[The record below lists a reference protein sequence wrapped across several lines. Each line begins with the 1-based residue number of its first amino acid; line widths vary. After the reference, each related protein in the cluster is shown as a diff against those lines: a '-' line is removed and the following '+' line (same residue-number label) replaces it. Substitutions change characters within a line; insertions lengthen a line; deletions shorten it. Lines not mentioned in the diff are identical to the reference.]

1 MSNTTM
7 TVPLVSS
14 KYFKQETV
22 TLAPN
27 QKYEIGGFKMYY
39 VMYTLVDPPTG
50 LGFIQVSIDN
60 GPFFPISLLPYR
72 DDAGFQYVTLYNKS
86 QTYTFTVS
94 LIIAV
99 SREASL
105 MGTWTPSYT
114 QINAEL
120 ITNIQINQTSAYYAG
135 PFYIGIRSVVYISIT
150 NASLITSSTTNAAA
164 VTVYLYNSDQL
175 GNLYN
180 SFNLGSL
187 VQYPSNA
194 PSGYV
199 NQKSMFVTVDG
210 SLLSNYVMLYFSPNA
225 YTSKYTFNLQI
236 VAR

>member
-22 TLAPN
+22 TLQPG

-72 DDAGFQYVTLYNKS
+72 DEAGFQYVTLYNKS
-86 QTYTFTVS
+86 TYTFTVS

-105 MGTWTPSYT
+105 LGTWTPSYT

-120 ITNIQINQTSAYYAG
+120 ITNVQVNQTTAYYAG
-135 PFYIGIRSVVYISIT
+135 PFYLGIRSVVYISIT
-150 NASLITSSTTNAAA
+150 NASLTTSSTTNAAA
-164 VTVYLYNSDQL
+164 ITVYLYNSDQS

-180 SFNLGSL
+180 QFLLGSL
-187 VQYPSNA
+187 VQYPSGA

-199 NQKSMFVTVDG
+199 NQNSMYVTVDG
-210 SLLSNYVMLYFSPNA
+210 SLLSNYVMLYFNPNA
-225 YTSKYTFNLQI
+225 YTSRYTFNLQI

>member
-1 MSNTTM
+1 MSNTTA
-7 TVPLVSS
+7 VPLVAS

-22 TLAPN
+22 TLQPG

-39 VMYTLVDPPTG
+39 VMYTSINPPIG
-50 LGFIQVSIDN
+50 LGFLQISIDN

-72 DDAGFQYVTLYNKS
+72 DEGGFQYVTLYNAS
-86 QTYTFTVS
+86 ETYAFTVS

-99 SREASL
+99 SREALL

-120 ITNIQINQTSAYYAG
+120 ITSVQVNQTSAYYAG
-135 PFYIGIRSVVYISIT
+135 PFYLGIRSVVYISIT
-150 NASLITSSTTNAAA
+150 NASLTTSSTTNAAA
-164 VTVYLYNSDQL
+164 VTIYLFNSDQQ

-180 SFNLGSL
+180 QFLLGSL
-187 VQYPSNA
+187 VQYPS
-194 PSGYV
+194 GYPGYAS
-199 NQKSMFVTVDG
+199 QSSMYATIDG
-210 SLLSNYVMLYFSPNA
+210 ALLSNYIMLYFVPNA
-225 YTSKYTFNLQI
+225 YTTRYTFNLQI

>member
-1 MSNTTM
+1 MSNT

-14 KYFKQETV
+14 KYFKQETA
-22 TLAPN
+22 TLAPG
-27 QKYEIGGFKMYY
+27 QKLEIGGFKMYY

-50 LGFIQVSIDN
+50 LGFLQISIDN

-72 DDAGFQYVTLYNKS
+72 DEAGFQYITIYNPS

-105 MGTWTPSYT
+105 LGTWTPSYA

-120 ITNIQINQTSAYYAG
+120 ITSLQISQTSAYYVG
-135 PFYIGIRSVVYISIT
+135 PFYIGIRSIVYISIT
-150 NASLITSSTTNAAA
+150 NASLTTTSATNAAA

-180 SFNLGSL
+180 QFLLGSL
-187 VQYPSNA
+187 VQYPSGA
-194 PSGYV
+194 PAGYV
-199 NQKSMFVTVDG
+199 NQSSMYMTIDG
-210 SLLSNYVMLYFSPNA
+210 SLLSNYIVLYFSPNA
-225 YTSKYTFNLQI
+225 YTSKYAFNLQI

>member
-1 MSNTTM
+1 MAT
-7 TVPLVSS
+7 PLVSS

-22 TLAPN
+22 VLQPN

-50 LGFIQVSIDN
+50 LGFIQISMDN

-72 DDAGFQYVTLYNKS
+72 DEAGFQYITLYNKS
-86 QTYTFTVS
+86 TYTFTVS

-105 MGTWTPSYT
+105 LGTWTPSYT

-120 ITNIQINQTSAYYAG
+120 ITNIQISQTSAYYAG
-135 PFYIGIRSVVYISIT
+135 PFYIGIRSVVYISII
-150 NASLITSSTTNAAA
+150 NASLTPSTTTAAAA

-180 SFNLGSL
+180 QFLLGSL
-187 VQYPSNA
+187 VQYPPGA
-194 PSGYV
+194 PAGFV
-199 NQKSMFVTVDG
+199 NQNSMYIAIDG
-210 SLLSNYVMLYFSPNA
+210 ILLSNYIMLYFSPNS

>member
-7 TVPLVSS
+7 TMPLVAS
-14 KYFKQETV
+14 KYFKQETM
-22 TLAPN
+22 TLQPG

-39 VMYTLVDPPTG
+39 VMYTLIDPPVG
-50 LGFIQVSIDN
+50 LGYLQISIDN

-72 DDAGFQYVTLYNKS
+72 DEAGFQYIALYNPS
-86 QTYTFTVS
+86 QYAFTVS

-105 MGTWTPSYT
+105 LGTWTPSYT

-120 ITNIQINQTSAYYAG
+120 ITNVQINQTSAYYAG
-135 PFYIGIRSVVYISIT
+135 PYYIGIRSVVYISIT
-150 NASLITSSTTNAAA
+150 NVSLTTSSTANAAA
-164 VTVYLYNSDQL
+164 VTVYLYNSDQS

-187 VQYPSNA
+187 VQYPSGV

-199 NQKSMFVTVDG
+199 NQQSMFVTIDG
-210 SLLSNYVMLYFSPNA
+210 SLLSNYIMLYFSPNA
-225 YTSKYTFNLQI
+225 YTSSYTFNLQI

>member
-1 MSNTTM
+1 MNNTA
-7 TVPLVSS
+7 VPLVAS

-22 TLAPN
+22 TLQPK
-27 QKYEIGGFKMYY
+27 QKLEIGGFKMYY
-39 VMYTLVDPPTG
+39 VMYTFVDPPTG

-72 DDAGFQYVTLYNKS
+72 DEAGFQYITLYNNS
-86 QTYTFTVS
+86 TYTFTVS

-105 MGTWTPSYT
+105 LGTWTPSYVQLNT
-114 QINAEL
+114 EL
-120 ITNIQINQTSAYYAG
+120 ITNVQVSQTSAYYAG
-135 PFYIGIRSVVYISIT
+135 PFYLGIRSVVYISIT
-150 NASLITSSTTNAAA
+150 NASLTTSSTTNAAA
-164 VTVYLYNSDQL
+164 VTVYLYNSDQS

-180 SFNLGSL
+180 QFLLGSL
-187 VQYPSNA
+187 VQYPSGA
-194 PSGYV
+194 PAGFINQSSMYV
-199 NQKSMFVTVDG
+199 TIDG
-210 SLLSNYVMLYFSPNA
+210 TLLSNYIMLYFDPNA

>member
-7 TVPLVSS
+7 TVPLVAS

-22 TLAPN
+22 TLQPG
-27 QKYEIGGFKMYY
+27 QKLEVGGFKMYY
-39 VMYTLVDPPTG
+39 VMYTLIDPPTG
-50 LGFIQVSIDN
+50 LGFLQISIDN

-72 DDAGFQYVTLYNKS
+72 DEGGFQYITLYNTS
-86 QTYTFTVS
+86 QTYTVTVS

-99 SREASL
+99 SREALL
-105 MGTWTPSYT
+105 MGTWTPSYM

-120 ITNIQINQTSAYYAG
+120 ITNVQISNTTAYYAG
-135 PFYIGIRSVVYISIT
+135 PFYLGIRSVVYISIT

-164 VTVYLYNSDQL
+164 ITVYLYNSDQL

-180 SFNLGSL
+180 RLLLGSL
-187 VQYPSNA
+187 VQYPSGY
-194 PSGYV
+194 SGYA
-199 NQKSMFVTVDG
+199 NQNSMYVTIDG
-210 SLLSNYVMLYFSPNA
+210 ALLSNYVMLYFAPNA
-225 YTSKYTFNLQI
+225 YTASYTFNLQI